1 MGFRRIF
8 QGVITTNKFSLIN
21 NFHVKL
27 VEALI
32 RTGKSVSDIATF
44 PKGNISTDVFPKEY
58 YRYSSHD
65 QIHHLC
71 SSSLNDKNSDLWMGK
86 WIHHR
91 WKNQRVFFCQSIA
104 WCRSKVV
111 PIKELQCGTRRTEST
126 VIPLYQLECTRPFVH
141 HISLRL
147 VQLSLKASLFSI
159 GSLASHLLR
168 GSNARKTNDIS
179 TSASTLHFS
188 IMEI

>member
-1 MGFRRIF
+1 M
-8 QGVITTNKFSLIN
+8 
-21 NFHVKL
+21 
-27 VEALI
+27 
-32 RTGKSVSDIATF
+32 
-44 PKGNISTDVFPKEY
+44 
-58 YRYSSHD
+58 
-65 QIHHLC
+65 
-71 SSSLNDKNSDLWMGK
+71 
-86 WIHHR
+86 
-91 WKNQRVFFCQSIA
+91 KNQRVFFCQSIA

-126 VIPLYQLECTRPFVH
+126 VIPLYQLKCTRPFVH

-188 IMEI
+188 IMESSPLGHSKNILLNNMQKYSPGKVMK